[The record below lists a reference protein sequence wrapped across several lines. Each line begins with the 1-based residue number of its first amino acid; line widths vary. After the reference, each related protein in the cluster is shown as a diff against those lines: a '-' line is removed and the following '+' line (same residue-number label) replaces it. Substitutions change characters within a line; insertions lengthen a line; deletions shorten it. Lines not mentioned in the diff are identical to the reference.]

1 MASRGGSLAFDGAA
15 FDRRRA
21 AGHMRTDAKETTLSE
36 PLALFDRDLIR
47 RRLLRAE
54 RIGFADFL
62 IRRAAD
68 DLAERLG
75 AITREFPV
83 AVDLGTATDAV
94 ARLLAQRPGTT
105 LVVRAAPFMTAA
117 PHELVADEER
127 LPFADASLS
136 LVTSLLALQSVNDLP
151 GALVQIRRALKPDGL
166 FIGCLFGGATLTELR
181 QSLAAA
187 ESELE
192 GGLSPRISPF
202 ADVRDAGS
210 LLQRAGFALPVTDVE
225 PVTVRYSHPL
235 GLLQDLRAM
244 GLTNALLARRRQP
257 LRRGTLLRAMA
268 IYAERFSDP
277 DGKVRASFEMIWLSG
292 WARHESQQR
301 PLKPGS
307 AKARL
312 ADALRTIEAS
322 AGEKAG

>member
-1 MASRGGSLAFDGAA
+1 
-15 FDRRRA
+15 
-21 AGHMRTDAKETTLSE
+21 MRDETKEAPLSE
-36 PLALFDRDLIR
+36 PLALFDRNLIR
-47 RRLLRAE
+47 RRLRRAE

-62 IRRAAD
+62 ILRAAD
-68 DLAERLG
+68 DLGERLA
-75 AITREFPV
+75 AITRAFPV
-83 AVDLGTATDAV
+83 ALDLGTATAAA

-105 LVVRAAPFMTAA
+105 LVVRAAPTQAGG

-127 LPFADASLS
+127 LPFAEASLH

-181 QSLAAA
+181 QSLAEA

-192 GGLSPRISPF
+192 GGLSPRVSPF

-225 PVTVRYSHPL
+225 PVTVRYAHPL

-244 GLTNALLARRRQP
+244 GLTNALVARRRQP
-257 LRRGTLLRAMA
+257 LRRATLMRAMA

-292 WARHESQQR
+292 WARHDSQQR

>member
-1 MASRGGSLAFDGAA
+1 M
-15 FDRRRA
+15 
-21 AGHMRTDAKETTLSE
+21 SE
-36 PLALFDRDLIR
+36 PLALFDRNLIR
-47 RRLLRAE
+47 RRLRRAE

-62 IRRAAD
+62 ILRAAD
-68 DLAERLG
+68 DLGERLA
-75 AITREFPV
+75 AITRAFPV
-83 AVDLGTATDAV
+83 ALDLGTATAAA

-105 LVVRAAPFMTAA
+105 LVVRAAPTQAGG

-127 LPFADASLS
+127 LPFAEASLH

-181 QSLAAA
+181 QSLAEA

-192 GGLSPRISPF
+192 GGLSPRVSPF

-225 PVTVRYSHPL
+225 PVTVRYAHPL

-244 GLTNALLARRRQP
+244 GLTNALVARRRQP
-257 LRRGTLLRAMA
+257 LRRATLMRAMA

-292 WARHESQQR
+292 WARHDSQQR

>member
-1 MASRGGSLAFDGAA
+1 MLP
-15 FDRRRA
+15 
-21 AGHMRTDAKETTLSE
+21 TAKEPPLSE
-36 PLALFDRDLIR
+36 PLVLFDRELIR
-47 RRLLRAE
+47 RRLWRAE

-62 IRRAAD
+62 IQRAAD
-68 DLAERLG
+68 DLAERLA

-83 AVDLGTATDAV
+83 AVDLGTATDAA
-94 ARLLAQRPGTT
+94 ARLLAQLPGTT
-105 LVVRAAPFMTAA
+105 LVVRAAPFMTAVR
-117 PHELVADEER
+117 HDLVADEER
-127 LPFADASLS
+127 LPFADASLE

-166 FIGCLFGGATLTELR
+166 FIGCLFGGTTLTELR
-181 QSLAAA
+181 QSLAEA

-192 GGLSPRISPF
+192 GGLSPRVSPF

-235 GLLQDLRAM
+235 ALLQDLRAM

-268 IYAERFSDP
+268 IYAGRFSDP
-277 DGKVRASFEMIWLSG
+277 DGKVRASFDMIWLSG

-307 AKARL
+307 ARARL
-312 ADALRTIEAS
+312 ADALRTIEAN
-322 AGEKAG
+322 AGEKAGEKAG

>member
-1 MASRGGSLAFDGAA
+1 ML
-15 FDRRRA
+15 
-21 AGHMRTDAKETTLSE
+21 TIAKETPLSE
-36 PLALFDRDLIR
+36 PLALFDRDLMR

-62 IRRAAD
+62 IQRAAD
-68 DLAERLG
+68 DLAERLA
-75 AITREFPV
+75 AITRAFPV
-83 AVDLGTATDAV
+83 AVDLGTATDAA
-94 ARLLAQRPGTT
+94 ARLLAERAGTE
-105 LVVRAAPFMTAA
+105 LVVRAAPVAIGGRMDV
-117 PHELVADEER
+117 VADEER

-151 GALVQIRRALKPDGL
+151 GALVQVRRALKPDGL
-166 FIGCLFGGATLTELR
+166 FIGCLFGGTTLTELR

-192 GGLSPRISPF
+192 GGLSPRVSPF

-225 PVTVRYSHPL
+225 PVTVRYCNPL

-244 GLTNALLARRRQP
+244 GLTNALRARRRQP